1 MEPITYT
8 NIVVEGVPFTKIL
21 ALEIAH
27 AINEHGTA
35 AIVGEM
41 EVDAARE
48 YLNRMDEN
56 AAIKITTTAEG
67 QLSVLFYGLLTNVGV
82 EQEAEYATLTLTAAT
97 TSALLD
103 IQPVNRS
110 YQKTSATY
118 GQVMEAALNGTG
130 AVNMK
135 VTDQATGKMLVQC
148 NETNWA
154 FCMRLASIRK

>member
-8 NIVVEGVPFTKIL
+8 NIVVEGVPFTKVL

-103 IQPVNRS
+103 IQPELSEDFCNLRTGYGGCIEWSRRS
-110 YQKTSATY
+110 
-118 GQVMEAALNGTG
+118 
-130 AVNMK
+130 
-135 VTDQATGKMLVQC
+135 
-148 NETNWA
+148 
-154 FCMRLASIRK
+154 

>member
-8 NIVVEGVPFTKIL
+8 NIVVEGVPFTKVL

-67 QLSVLFYGLLTNVGV
+67 QLSVFSCVASSLQRDSFRYYFMDCL
-82 EQEAEYATLTLTAAT
+82 
-97 TSALLD
+97 
-103 IQPVNRS
+103 P
-110 YQKTSATY
+110 
-118 GQVMEAALNGTG
+118 
-130 AVNMK
+130 
-135 VTDQATGKMLVQC
+135 MLVLSRRQS
-148 NETNWA
+148 
-154 FCMRLASIRK
+154 MQL